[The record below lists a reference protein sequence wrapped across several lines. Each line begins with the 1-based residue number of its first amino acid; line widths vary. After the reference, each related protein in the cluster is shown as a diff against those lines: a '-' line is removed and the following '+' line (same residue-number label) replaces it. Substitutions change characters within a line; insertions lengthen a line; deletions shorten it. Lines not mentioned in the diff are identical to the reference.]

1 MNIVKIGLA
10 AIMVLTTGMQL
21 NAQSKNWLVSSGYS
35 YDVTFVDER
44 IIDDDIFLYHI
55 EGHNSVWLEVG
66 KQNEKIFLAF
76 F

>member
-1 MNIVKIGLA
+1 MKTIKIGLA
-10 AIMVLTTGMQL
+10 AIMVLTTVMQL

-35 YDVTFVDER
+35 YDVTFVNER

-55 EGHNSVWLEVG
+55 EGHNSVWFEVG
-66 KQNEKIFLAF
+66 KQTEKIFLAF